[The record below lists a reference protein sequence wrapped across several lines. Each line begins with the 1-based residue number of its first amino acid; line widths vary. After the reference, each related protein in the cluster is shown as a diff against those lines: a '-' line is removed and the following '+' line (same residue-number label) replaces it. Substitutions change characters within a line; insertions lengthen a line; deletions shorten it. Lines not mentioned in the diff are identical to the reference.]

1 MNNQVSLCFYILIL
15 FGGSFLVWGAT
26 KLHNKTASYC
36 TGMMIAVLIGVIS
49 AFRGSTG
56 TDSDIYRRAYE
67 YGENAI
73 LHWTEYEPGYQ
84 AWVSLLKEH
93 SFSYRMLFGSMG
105 FLTSLFIVLTIIREK
120 DKINPFI
127 ASFIFFSD
135 LFMMSMNIIRQAM
148 AMSVCIFAMT
158 LFFAGKSYS
167 TYPYP
172 LNLLDDKNKPPN
184 EMFKRQC
191 IAIILILI
199 ASQFHKSAL
208 ICLAIVIGKTVFT
221 QKNIPILLISFFCI
235 FSILLFNR
243 DILYSIVYF
252 LTRSHYYASYFNS
265 TVSSGG
271 SFGGYYIQNLPIIAI
286 SALYYGQYKKDPKQF
301 QLFTFMMIGVLFSSI
316 GVITNSQVN
325 RIGFYFK
332 YLDIIVIAYCANQPL
347 KNKIFRIKVN
357 KSMITLLVLL
367 YYMTAFIYKVYI
379 AGFNELIPYG
389 K

>member
-1 MNNQVSLCFYILIL
+1 MNNQVTLCFYFLIL
-15 FGGSFLVWGAT
+15 FGGSFLVWGST

-36 TGMMIAVLIGVIS
+36 AGVMIAILIGFIS

-56 TDSDIYRRAYE
+56 TDSDIYRQAYE
-67 YGENAI
+67 YGEKAI

-84 AWVSLLKEH
+84 AWVNFLKEH

-105 FLTSLFIVLTIIREK
+105 FLTSLFIILAIIREK
-120 DKINPFI
+120 DKINTFI
-127 ASFIFFSD
+127 ASFIFLSD

-158 LFFAGKSYS
+158 LFFSSKYFS

-172 LNLLDDKNKPPN
+172 LNLLDDKNKPPK

-191 IAIILILI
+191 IAIILILF

-208 ICLAIVIGKTVFT
+208 ICLAIIIGKTVFT
-221 QKNIPILLISFFCI
+221 QKSIPILLISFWGL
-235 FSILLFNR
+235 FSFLLFNR
-243 DILYSIVYF
+243 DLLYSIVYF

-286 SALYYGQYKKDPKQF
+286 CVLYYGQYKKDPKQF
-301 QLFTFMMIGVLFSSI
+301 QLFAFMMIGILFSSI

-332 YLDIIVIAYCANQPL
+332 YLDIIVISYCADCSLNNNAM
-347 KNKIFRIKVN
+347 KIKVN
-357 KSMITLLVLL
+357 KSLVSSFICL
-367 YYMTAFIYKVYI
+367 YYMIAFIYKVYI